1 MSQPKRGVAVDAYD
15 PHEQQHAHQHR
26 TPGHRSPAAGPGAR
40 FPDHAWQKPAAC
52 GPNSGNCVEVNLAA
66 RGLVG
71 VRDSKIDGSPV
82 LTFDRGEWAEFV
94 AAVRRG
100 EFDG

>member
-1 MSQPKRGVAVDAYD
+1 MDTFD
-15 PHEQQHAHQHR
+15 PHDLPGPHGPQHANPAQAHR
-26 TPGHRSPAAGPGAR
+26 LPAAGPGAR
-40 FPDHAWQKPAAC
+40 LPDHAWRKPAAC

-66 RGLVG
+66 HGLVG
-71 VRDSKIDGSPV
+71 VRDSKIDSSPV
-82 LTFDRGEWAEFV
+82 LVFDRREWDAFV